1 MQNSQV
7 RAKEAADLA
16 EIDDIMDGMI
26 MDDDMDAGDDEN
38 KSESIKTQSPTQ
50 PALLS
55 QR

>member
-1 MQNSQV
+1 V

-16 EIDDIMDGMI
+16 EIDDIMDGI
-26 MDDDMDAGDDEN
+26 MDDEIDEGEN
-38 KSESIKTQSPTQ
+38 KSESVRTQSPTQ